1 LNDYCVE
8 DAPWDLADYTTDYM
22 CADDEEEGNCCL
34 KRSTAAGA
42 LANDTRLFTRSEV
55 NEPVISSDDYADFD
69 DFGLKI
75 TDIHVNVHNFIAH
88 ESNTHFNTDTG
99 RPPADPLFVLFH
111 AFLDYVRVLHTDC
124 YDFDRVGSMHLEDYF
139 PYSYHVIYT
148 DLDYVMRFGV
158 LCETAAEGLD
168 VIQTPLCEETNITVR
183 DFYDTSINTK
193 WNVLYELGD
202 FWNLNPEIQDLCGD
216 NVNMTW
222 FNNQGLE
229 SWNVDQENGNE
240 LNEDDLDEESVG
252 FGAIHKTE
260 KRMRSELKPY
270 AIWMLIML
278 SVVALV
284 IGGICLKSRCHCE
297 RRKGTDIMN
306 LFVNEYVAV

>member
-158 LCETAAEGLD
+158 LCETAEEGLD

-183 DFYDTSINTK
+183 DFYDSSVNAK

-202 FWNLNPEIQDLCGD
+202 FWNLNPELQDLCGD

-222 FNNQGLE
+222 FNNQGLD
-229 SWNVDQENGNE
+229 SWNVDQENGKN
-240 LNEDDLDEESVG
+240 LKEETIG
-252 FGAIHKTE
+252 FGAVHKMG
-260 KRMRSELKPY
+260 KGMRFGLRQY
-270 AIWMLIML
+270 TIWMLIIL
-278 SVVALV
+278 STVAFVV
-284 IGGICLKSRCHCE
+284 GGICLKARCDC
-297 RRKGTDIMN
+297 RRKKRMDIMD

>member
-1 LNDYCVE
+1 
-8 DAPWDLADYTTDYM
+8 M
-22 CADDEEEGNCCL
+22 
-34 KRSTAAGA
+34 
-42 LANDTRLFTRSEV
+42 
-55 NEPVISSDDYADFD
+55 
-69 DFGLKI
+69 
-75 TDIHVNVHNFIAH
+75 
-88 ESNTHFNTDTG
+88 
-99 RPPADPLFVLFH
+99 
-111 AFLDYVRVLHTDC
+111 LHTDC

-183 DFYDTSINTK
+183 DFYDTSVNTK

-222 FNNQGLE
+222 FNNQGLD
-229 SWNVDQENGNE
+229 SWNVDQENENALNGNE
-240 LNEDDLDEESVG
+240 LKEDDLDEESVG
-252 FGAIHKTE
+252 FGAIHKTG

-278 SVVALV
+278 SIVALV
-284 IGGICLKSRCHCE
+284 VGGICLKSRCNCQ
-297 RRKGTDIMN
+297 RRKSTDIMN